1 MKHLLLA
8 LALLQGM
15 AAYAGEVH
23 SNGYTVRFD
32 ERIETAPGDLHGAT
46 VGRISIVRA
55 ADQGLA
61 WQENTPLQ
69 PGCGAIAAITVLN
82 DSYVALCG
90 HLGGRHYTHKII
102 FMQGNS
108 PTMVSVDQFDSPSA
122 VRVGRDG
129 SLAIDV
135 LRRDRFPGELTGPH
149 YFPTV
154 YRLHHDD
161 ASFGFIPS
169 FDGDAAER
177 YWQHYRATR
186 QAAPAADVLPELLA
200 SLLAAQAGKQ
210 SICAEL
216 ATLAADLQQGQQYEQ
231 YEQYDMQGA
240 RTLMRKWLH
249 KLPAIGYPAF
259 DTQACPGRI

>member
-1 MKHLLLA
+1 MKLILA

-15 AAYAGEVH
+15 AAYASEVH

-32 ERIETAPGDLHGAT
+32 ERIEEASGDLHGET
-46 VGRISIVRA
+46 VGRVSIVRTS
-55 ADQGLA
+55 DQALV
-61 WQENTPLQ
+61 WQENTPLR
-69 PGCGAIAAITVLN
+69 PDCGVVAAVTAIN
-82 DSYVALCG
+82 DRFVAVCG
-90 HLGGRHYTHKII
+90 HLGGRHYTQKII
-102 FMQGNS
+102 LLQGGS
-108 PTMVSVDQFDSPSA
+108 PAMVSVDQYDSPSA
-122 VRVGRDG
+122 VRVERNG

-161 ASFGFIPS
+161 ATFGFVPS

-186 QAAPAADVLPELLA
+186 QVAPAAAVLPELLA

-216 ATLAADLQQGQQYEQ
+216 DTLATDLQQERQH
-231 YEQYDMQGA
+231 DAQGA
-240 RTLMRKWLH
+240 RTLMRTWLH

>member
-1 MKHLLLA
+1 MKHLVLA
-8 LALLQGM
+8 LALLPGL
-15 AAYAGEVH
+15 AAHAGEVR

-82 DSYVALCG
+82 DHYVALCG
-90 HLGGRHYTHKII
+90 HLGGRHYTQKII

-108 PTMVSVDQFDSPSA
+108 PAMVSVDQFDSPSA
-122 VRVGRDG
+122 VRVERDG
-129 SLAIDV
+129 SLAVDV

-161 ASFGFIPS
+161 ATFGFVPN
-169 FDGDAAER
+169 FDGEAAER

-186 QAAPAADVLPELLA
+186 QAAPAAGVLPELLA
-200 SLLAAQAGKQ
+200 SLLAAQAGTQ
-210 SICAEL
+210 PICTEL
-216 ATLAADLQQGQQYEQ
+216 ATLAAHLQRDSQPH
-231 YEQYDMQGA
+231 DAQGA
-240 RTLMRKWLH
+240 RTLMRTWLH
-249 KLPAIGYPAF
+249 KLSSIGYPRF
-259 DTQACPGRI
+259 DAPACRGTF